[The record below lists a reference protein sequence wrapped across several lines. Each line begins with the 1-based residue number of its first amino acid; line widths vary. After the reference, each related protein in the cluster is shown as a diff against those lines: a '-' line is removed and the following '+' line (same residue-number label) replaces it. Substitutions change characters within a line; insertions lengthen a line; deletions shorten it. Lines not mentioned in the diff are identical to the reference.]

1 MTTITETPAAAA
13 ADSEQ
18 LVSAWDEVAQE
29 LTAIPLLLERARY
42 AATIRPILHLPKAAE
57 ILEAG
62 CGAGRILRTLD
73 RMGYG
78 NLTGLE
84 ISQARLNY
92 IAQAGPRNAKLVC
105 SSEVPFAANTF
116 DAVLTA
122 AAIEHVT
129 DPRQWLKELARV
141 TRPGGVIS
149 ITTDTYMWKW
159 LQSLGLYQTVQP
171 LDGAIWPYKL
181 AFWGRQAGLRLRA
194 CGGFVNVDRQ
204 RWYFLRQMKRLV
216 SARRWYR
223 KWKGGY
229 ARVDPWGH
237 VPAVDE
243 ASIVD
248 ATHDFPMS
256 ADVDLQACVW
266 AYECYYWFEKPA
278 MGAMRLAA

>member
-1 MTTITETPAAAA
+1 MSTATTTTAVPAS
-13 ADSEQ
+13 DQ

-42 AATIRPILHLPKAAE
+42 AATLRPILHLPVSAD

-73 RMGYG
+73 RMGYE

-84 ISQARLNY
+84 ISQARLDY

-105 SSEVPFAANTF
+105 SGEVPFASNSF

-129 DPRQWLKELARV
+129 DPRVWLNELARV

-171 LDGAIWPYKL
+171 LDGAIWPYEL
-181 AFWGRQAGLRLRA
+181 ANWGRQAGLRLRA
-194 CGGFVNVDRQ
+194 CGGFVSVDRQ
-204 RWYFLRQMKRLV
+204 RWYFLKQMKRLV
-216 SARRWYR
+216 SPRRWYR
-223 KWKGGY
+223 KWRGGY
-229 ARVDPWGH
+229 ARVDPWGE
-237 VPAVDE
+237 VPTVDE

-248 ATHDFPMS
+248 ATRAFPLS
-256 ADVDLQACVW
+256 DDVDLPACVW
-266 AYECYYWFEKPA
+266 AWECYYWFEKPPA
-278 MGAMRLAA
+278 AATRLAA